1 MWRHWLALSPQGKYP
16 VRFGDGAEPD
26 RYVDGWGGLQS
37 GVERKAPLTRFYSE
51 RSIESL
57 GDGARNFHRWGF
69 EQGGA
74 ALVGAMRESE
84 PVAGALSSAISG
96 GGAGPAAAQAAQAD
110 VEQRAAAID

>member
-1 MWRHWLALSPQGKYP
+1 MGRPPERRGAQGAA
-16 VRFGDGAEPD
+16 DAA
-26 RYVDGWGGLQS
+26 S
-37 GVERKAPLTRFYSE
+37 TRE

-57 GDGARNFHRWGF
+57 GDGARNFQRWGF

-110 VEQRAAAID
+110 VEQLAAAID